1 MHRLTHSQR
10 GKNNGKKRFVHFHVP
25 IVEKDDKPAISIRD
39 RSTDEKSTFT
49 TAEVTDMK
57 ISQTKDMHGLLMS
70 ITTFFMILALS
81 MGCRNENS
89 NRMEDRIDAVLS
101 LYDHADGPG
110 AAVLVMKDD
119 SVVFKK
125 GYGLADIETRTPVAT
140 TTNFRLASV
149 TKQFTAMCIL
159 MLAEKGR
166 LSLEDPVVKFFPDF
180 PSYGKDIRIRHL
192 LTHTSGLRDYEDLIP
207 KTLQRQVYDI
217 DCLEL
222 MKTTD
227 SLYFPTGSAYRYSN
241 TGYAILAL
249 VTEKVTGRRFADFL
263 KDSVFAP
270 VGMPTT
276 VAFEDGRSKVANRA
290 FGHSRNGN
298 GWWQTDQSQTSAVL
312 GDGGI
317 YSNVEELAKWTS
329 SLWHH
334 RLISDSMQNRAW
346 TRATLNDG
354 SGIDYGYGWH
364 IEGDDGHPHHDGST
378 MGFRN
383 HILVY
388 PKERMMVAVMTNRNE
403 GDPKGEALKIAAL
416 YRD

>member
-1 MHRLTHSQR
+1 MGTSRPEQWTLAAGILLQLLT
-10 GKNNGKKRFVHFHVP
+10 VVP
-25 IVEKDDKPAISIRD
+25 TGCDNPSNHPMEK
-39 RSTDEKSTFT
+39 
-49 TAEVTDMK
+49 
-57 ISQTKDMHGLLMS
+57 
-70 ITTFFMILALS
+70 
-81 MGCRNENS
+81 
-89 NRMEDRIDAVLS
+89 RIDVIMSA
-101 LYDHADGPG
+101 YDIPDGPG
-110 AAVLVMKDD
+110 AAVLVMKND
-119 SVVFKK
+119 SIVFKK
-125 GYGLADIETRTPVAT
+125 GYGLADIETGTPIGT
-140 TTNFRLASV
+140 STNFRLASV
-149 TKQFTAMCIL
+149 TKQFTAICIL

-166 LSLEDPVVKFFPDF
+166 LSLEDPLRKFFPDF
-180 PSYGKDIRIRHL
+180 PEYGKDIRIRHL

-227 SLYFPTGSAYRYSN
+227 SLYFPAGSAYRYSN

-249 VTEKVTGRRFADFL
+249 ITEKVSGKRFSDVL
-263 KDSVFAP
+263 KDSVFSP

-290 FGHSRNGN
+290 FGHSRNGR
-298 GWWQTDQSQTSAVL
+298 GWRQTDQSQTSAVL

-317 YSNVEELAKWTS
+317 YSNVEELAVWIS

-334 RLISDSMQNRAW
+334 RLISDSVQNLAWSRAK
-346 TRATLNDG
+346 LNDG
-354 SGIDYGYGWH
+354 NSIDYGYGWH

-388 PKERMMVAVMTNRNE
+388 PKERLMVVVLTNRNE
-403 GDPKGEALKIAAL
+403 GDPKGVALKIAAL
-416 YRD
+416 FRD

>member
-1 MHRLTHSQR
+1 ME
-10 GKNNGKKRFVHFHVP
+10 
-25 IVEKDDKPAISIRD
+25 EKI
-39 RSTDEKSTFT
+39 
-49 TAEVTDMK
+49 
-57 ISQTKDMHGLLMS
+57 
-70 ITTFFMILALS
+70 
-81 MGCRNENS
+81 
-89 NRMEDRIDAVLS
+89 DRILS
-101 LYDHADGPG
+101 AYNHKDGPG
-110 AAVLVMKDD
+110 AAVLVMKND

-125 GYGLADIETRTPVAT
+125 GYGLADIETKNPIVT

-166 LSLEDPVVKFFPDF
+166 LSLEDPVSKFFPDF

-192 LTHTSGLRDYEDLIP
+192 LTHTSGLCDYEDLIP
-207 KTLQRQVYDI
+207 KTLQRQVHDI

-249 VTEKVTGRRFADFL
+249 ITEKVSGKPFADFL
-263 KDSVFAP
+263 KDSIFNP

-276 VAFEDGRSKVANRA
+276 MAFEDGRSTVTDRA
-290 FGHSRNGN
+290 YGHSRKDG

-312 GDGGI
+312 GDGGV
-317 YSNVEELAKWTS
+317 YSNVEELATWIS

-334 RLISDSMQNRAW
+334 RLISDSLQSHAW
-346 TRATLNDG
+346 TRALLNNG
-354 SGIDYGYGWH
+354 ERIDYGYGWH
-364 IEGDDGHPHHDGST
+364 IEGEDGHPHHDGST

-388 PKERMMVAVMTNRNE
+388 PKERMMVVVLTNRNE
-403 GDPKGEALKIAAL
+403 GDPKQEALRIAGL
-416 YRD
+416 YRQ

>member
-149 TKQFTAMCIL
+149 TKQFTAMTVL

-166 LSLEDPVVKFFPDF
+166 LDLEDGIQKYFPDF
-180 PSYGKDIRIRHL
+180 PAYGKEIRIRHL
-192 LTHTSGLRDYEDLIP
+192 LTHTSGLQDYEDLIP
-207 KTLQRQVYDI
+207 GSLSRQVLDI
-217 DCLEL
+217 DCLQL
-222 MKTTD
+222 MYTAD
-227 SLYFPTGSAYRYSN
+227 SLYFPAGSRYRYSN

-249 VTEKVTGRRFADFL
+249 ITEKVSGRSFADFL
-263 KDSVFAP
+263 RDSVFTP
-270 VGMPTT
+270 VGMVST
-276 VAFEDGRSKVANRA
+276 VALEEGRSSVVKRA
-290 FGHSRNGN
+290 FGHSRKDN

-317 YSNVEELAKWTS
+317 YSNVVEIAIWIS

-334 RLISDSMQNRAW
+334 KLISDSMQSRAW
-346 TRATLNDG
+346 SRAKLNDG
-354 SGIDYGYGWH
+354 SAIDYGFGWH

-388 PKERMMVAVMTNRNE
+388 PKERMMVVVLTNRNE
-403 GDPKGEALKIAAL
+403 GDPKLEALKIAAL
-416 YRD
+416 YKD

>member
-1 MHRLTHSQR
+1 MTPS
-10 GKNNGKKRFVHFHVP
+10 
-25 IVEKDDKPAISIRD
+25 A
-39 RSTDEKSTFT
+39 
-49 TAEVTDMK
+49 K
-57 ISQTKDMHGLLMS
+57 ILCFIH
-70 ITTFFMILALS
+70 ILG
-81 MGCRNENS
+81 MGCVNHPS
-89 NRMEDRIDAVLS
+89 DRMEDAIDGILS
-101 LYDHADGPG
+101 AYAQPDGPG
-110 AAVLVMKDD
+110 AAVLVMRND

-125 GYGLADIETRTPVAT
+125 GYGLADIENRTPIGT
-140 TTNFRLASV
+140 STNFRLASV

-166 LSLEDPVVKFFPDF
+166 LSLEDPVLKFFPDF
-180 PSYGKDIRIRHL
+180 PSYGKETRIRHL
-192 LTHTSGLRDYEDLIP
+192 LTHTSGLCDYEDLIP
-207 KTLQRQVYDI
+207 ETLQRQVYDI

-249 VTEKVTGRRFADFL
+249 ITEKVSGRRFADFL

-290 FGHSRNGN
+290 FGHSRNGT

-317 YSNVEELAKWTS
+317 YSNVEELAVWIS

-334 RLISDSMQNRAW
+334 RLISDSLQRQAW
-346 TRATLNDG
+346 TRARLNDG
-354 SGIDYGYGWH
+354 TDIDYGYGWH
-364 IEGDDGHPHHDGST
+364 IEGADGHPHHDGST
-378 MGFRN
+378 IGFRN

-388 PKERMMVAVMTNRNE
+388 PKERMMVVLLTNRNE
-403 GDPKGEALKIAAL
+403 GDPKQEAVKIAAL
-416 YRD
+416 YRQ